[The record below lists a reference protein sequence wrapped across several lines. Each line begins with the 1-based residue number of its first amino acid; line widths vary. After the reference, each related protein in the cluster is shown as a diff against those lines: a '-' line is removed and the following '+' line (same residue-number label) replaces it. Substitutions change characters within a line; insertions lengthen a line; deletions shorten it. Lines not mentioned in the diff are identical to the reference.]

1 MTQGKNIEYPVRI
14 ALIINDLF
22 VLSVKHYTTQGT
34 QNLIIDDAIQ
44 MLIH

>member
-14 ALIINDLF
+14 ELIINDLF
-22 VLSVKHYTTQGT
+22 VLSDKHYTTQGT
-34 QNLIIDDAIQ
+34 QNLIDDAIQ